1 MIKSYFKTAW
11 RNLFKSKFY
20 TLINISGL
28 TMGLTVGM
36 LILIWVQDEKSFD
49 SFHQQSNQIYRLEN
63 RVGTGASIQIW
74 EQTVAPIGKLAKDQ
88 IPEVK
93 DYIRMTYNGYK
104 SLFQYK
110 DKVFNESKSFFT
122 DPSLFSVFDFKII
135 EGDKNNP
142 FRDDHS
148 IVITKSTA
156 AKYFGAEN
164 PIGKTIVLDH
174 QDNLVVS
181 GVINDIPKNSTIQ
194 GDIFLSMSFFE
205 KIIYKSNETSETL
218 NSDFHQFMYDT
229 YLLLQ
234 NGASTEGLAQKLKQI
249 HLSNKSDDTDIVYLL
264 EPLKDLHLF
273 HADGTDGGIETVR
286 MFTIIALLILVI
298 ACINYINLSTARSV
312 IRSKEVSLRKI
323 LGAAKPQLFFQF
335 VVETTMLFLLS
346 SVLAI
351 GLMYLLIPLFNDIS
365 NKQLSINLSNMQ
377 IWKVLGLTILAT
389 LIASSIY
396 PAILLSSFEPLKA
409 LKGKISNKMN
419 DVTFRRVLVVVQF
432 TFSMA
437 LISGTFIIF
446 QQLKYIQ
453 SKNLGYDKE
462 NVIAFYMGGMSN
474 HFDAVKNELLK
485 QPDVKGVTRASAN
498 PINIGQQTGSNEWDG
513 KQEGETMMMRPIS
526 IDENFI
532 PFFKMKFAEGNNFTG
547 AVSDSTHFILNET
560 AVQTARINNPIG
572 KRFKLWNT
580 EGTIIGVVK
589 DFHFASMRNKIE
601 PLVMY
606 HTAKNMNLIYI
617 KTDGEGTAT
626 TLAKA
631 EDLWKS
637 YNKDVPFSYN
647 FLDDSFKKLYQS
659 EDQKMTLF
667 NVFAV
672 IAIIISCLGL
682 FGLSTYT
689 SELRKREIG
698 VRKVLGANIWCVIRL
713 VSIDFLKLVCIAIL
727 IATPISWFV
736 MNTWLNDF
744 AYKIEL
750 GWIVF
755 ALAGLSIGLIAL
767 ATISFQAVKAALANP
782 VKSLRTE

>member
-1 MIKSYFKTAW
+1 MIKNYFKTAW

-74 EQTVAPIGKLAKDQ
+74 EQTVAPIGKLAEDQ

-142 FRDDHS
+142 FRDDHF

-249 HLSNKSDDTDIVYLL
+249 HLSNKPDDTDIVYLL

-323 LGAAKPQLFFQF
+323 LGADKPQLFFQF

-437 LISGTFIIF
+437 LISGTFIIS

-606 HTAKNMNLIYI
+606 HNAKNMNLIYI

-626 TLAKA
+626 TLAKV

-637 YNKDVPFSYN
+637 YNKDVPFSCN
-647 FLDDSFKKLYQS
+647 FLDDSFKKLYQY
-659 EDQKMTLF
+659 ENQKMTLF

-698 VRKVLGANIWCVIRL
+698 VRKVLGANIWGVIRL

-755 ALAGLSIGLIAL
+755 ALAGLSIGLIAF
-767 ATISFQAVKAALANP
+767 ATVSFQAVKAALANP
-782 VKSLRTE
+782 IKSLRTE